1 MRHHSVFP
9 REQLLT
15 NGTSGLSLM
24 DGLVMCK
31 WIIAAENFATLVA
44 HIFCWTA
51 WGCCR
56 SCRKPST
63 WLFMYPLSNYRDRKS
78 SVLHHITIKQKHW
91 LSNNCCWQSVYSM
104 LSKCFHLSKWGANCK
119 RTETGI
125 TPTYPSEI
133 QCNNHCE
140 TSIIHMKLH
149 MKYPLSRLTFEN
161 SRFIHQS
168 VTSKTN

>member
-1 MRHHSVFP
+1 MSNLAADKMHSLTLSRWILNAMDDQKMRHHSVFP

-63 WLFMYPLSNYRDRKS
+63 WLFIYPLSNYRDRKS
-78 SVLHHITIKQKHW
+78 SILHHITIKQKHW
-91 LSNNCCWQSVYSM
+91 PSNNCCWRSVYSM
-104 LSKCFHLSKWGANCK
+104 FSKCFHLSGWGANCK
-119 RTETGI
+119 RAETGI
-125 TPTYPSEI
+125 TPLNQLKS
-133 QCNNHCE
+133 HV
-140 TSIIHMKLH
+140 IIIV
-149 MKYPLSRLTFEN
+149 RL
-161 SRFIHQS
+161 Q
-168 VTSKTN
+168 